1 MRLKLTDPREEL
13 EKLKQWHTWFAWYP
27 VYIPE
32 ELQWV
37 WLEKIERKYY
47 YTSREVGLQ
56 TFSEHGAMYRTIGEE
71 VLTAYENPTKSKEI

>member
-1 MRLKLTDPREEL
+1 MKLKLTDPREEL
-13 EKLKQWHTWFAWYP
+13 ENKKQWHTWFAWYP

-37 WLEKIERKYY
+37 WLEKIERRYY

-56 TFSEHGAMYRTIGEE
+56 TFCDHGYIHRT
-71 VLTAYENPTKSKEI
+71 LDKETI